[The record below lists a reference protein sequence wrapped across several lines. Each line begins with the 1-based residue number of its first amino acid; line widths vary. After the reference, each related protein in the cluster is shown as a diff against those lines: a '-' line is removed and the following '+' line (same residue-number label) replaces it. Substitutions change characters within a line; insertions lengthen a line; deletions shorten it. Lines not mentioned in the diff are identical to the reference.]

1 MKKILLV
8 LLITMLLLPGI
19 SQAATS
25 NQLKQDW
32 LNAIKIRMAA
42 EADHKEA
49 KLDYAT
55 DKSDENEQAVI
66 DTGKEVLEA
75 ALDEAEAWLGWKKL
89 EAQENPNVPDTI
101 QTNIETDV
109 KTNLAKIDT
118 LRTDVKNID
127 SQLNL
132 GTTFLKMIK
141 SYLELLTDVA
151 RNSGSMWVSIGNDLI
166 ETAKTYE
173 QKIRAAAEKLPDSDE
188 IINKL
193 NVAKTELQTAQDK
206 VDFAES
212 SYKQVK
218 LPGTPLIK
226 FSEGN
231 NYLRQA
237 KTNLLNA
244 QQQLEHAFNLITK

>member
-1 MKKILLV
+1 MKKTFLV
-8 LLITMLLLPGI
+8 LLITLLLLPGVL
-19 SQAATS
+19 QATTS

-32 LNAIKIRMAA
+32 LDAMKARIAA
-42 EADHKEA
+42 DADHKEA
-49 KLDYAT
+49 KLDYAS
-55 DKSDENEQAVI
+55 DKSDKNEQEVI
-66 DTGKEVLEA
+66 NTGKEVLNA
-75 ALDEAEAWLGWKKL
+75 ALDEAQAWLEWKRL
-89 EAQENPNVPDTI
+89 EAQENPNVPDNI

-109 KTNLAKIDT
+109 KTNLTKIKT
-118 LRTDVKNID
+118 LRTDVDNID
-127 SQLNL
+127 SQLTL
-132 GTTFLKMIK
+132 GTTFLKMVK
-141 SYLELLTDVA
+141 SYLELITDVA

-173 QKIRAAAEKLPDSDE
+173 QKLRAAAEELPDSAE

-193 NVAKTELQTAQDK
+193 DVAKTELKTAQNK
-206 VDFAES
+206 VDFAEAV
-212 SYKQVK
+212 YKQVK